1 VAIEYAPGGQPSTRQ
16 ACTIRSFGTSSNWRP
31 PMCPPKSANAPPTS
45 LLIWVGVLSRGM
57 DFIAS
62 RKCMILSNC
71 LAPIYLAFET
81 VFLAMV
87 SVLERSLSPNGSS
100 RRATAQ
106 GIAALSIGGMIV
118 ARTMVDRTLADELRT
133 ACMTVALEL
142 GGWDERSRSKAVHA
156 RQSKLCRTAA
166 IP

>member
-1 VAIEYAPGGQPSTRQ
+1 MVALPTDVA
-16 ACTIRSFGTSSNWRP
+16 RSGV
-31 PMCPPKSANAPPTS
+31 NA
-45 LLIWVGVLSRGM
+45 GR
-57 DFIAS
+57 
-62 RKCMILSNC
+62 
-71 LAPIYLAFET
+71 AFET
-81 VFLAMV
+81 VFLVLV